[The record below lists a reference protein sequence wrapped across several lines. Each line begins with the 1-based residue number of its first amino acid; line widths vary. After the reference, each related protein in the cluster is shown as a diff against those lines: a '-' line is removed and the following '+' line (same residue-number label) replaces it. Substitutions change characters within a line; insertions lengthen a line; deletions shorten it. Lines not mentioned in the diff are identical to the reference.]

1 MLGILLALSCL
12 IGCGGAS
19 NSPDS
24 LPAPP
29 NIVSFVLDAARVD
42 HFGVYGYERDTTPN
56 IDAFAAGATRF
67 TRVIAEGS
75 LELLEQIRALGYA
88 EE

>member
-1 MLGILLALSCL
+1 MLGI
-12 IGCGGAS
+12 
-19 NSPDS
+19 
-24 LPAPP
+24 
-29 NIVSFVLDAARVD
+29 VLDATRVD
-42 HFGVYGYERDTTPN
+42 HFGVYGYERDATPN

-88 EE
+88 EK